1 MSTQQFDRSRH
12 VPRNVVIKIE
22 SSTRSVWVED
32 ADFNQRGY
40 VADSLEVALQSQK
53 MSFPRIISPKAA
65 GFVYICCE
73 SLLLTPAWTCPI
85 PLGIIEQRRLEVSRY
100 EVPSKKLV
108 TTCKGD
114 RLVAPLIE
122 LRAGRNRPHRKNQ
135 ELPVGIPK
143 KLKLI

>member
-1 MSTQQFDRSRH
+1 MQTLIIEVMLPTPSRW
-12 VPRNVVIKIE
+12 R
-22 SSTRSVWVED
+22 
-32 ADFNQRGY
+32 
-40 VADSLEVALQSQK
+40 
-53 MSFPRIISPKAA
+53 
-65 GFVYICCE
+65 
-73 SLLLTPAWTCPI
+73 
-85 PLGIIEQRRLEVSRY
+85 IIEQRRLEVSRY